1 MNSKLAISLLAIGC
15 VVLILTMY
23 SRTRRGAKAHERKKP
38 SSGGLTW
45 AVLFLSS
52 GRMPPPPPQSQ
63 IEAETGERKNRG
75 TGRDADT

>member
-1 MNSKLAISLLAIGC
+1 MNFKIVISLLVMAGIAAI
-15 VVLILTMY
+15 VAVY
-23 SRTRRGAKAHERKKP
+23 AARHRGAKARPRKKP
-38 SSGGLTW
+38 SSGGLAW

-63 IEAETGERKNRG
+63 IEEEARARKNRG